1 MIVGLTACGSSNEP
15 QLPFPPTAVI
25 PQQRLLTT
33 AEVQQ
38 VTLP

>member
-15 QLPFPPTAVI
+15 AATAVI
-25 PQQRLLTT
+25 PQPRLLTT

-38 VTLP
+38 PEMYP